1 MAKVELQALAR
12 IKAIEGPGCSWA
24 LQRGL
29 VDRVATPKSS
39 LPSSL
44 PLSPGVLT
52 TEEAAGVRLRVVT
65 GNPYSDIARP
75 SSG

>member
-1 MAKVELQALAR
+1 MYQL
-12 IKAIEGPGCSWA
+12 GPAERVGRPCSY
-24 LQRGL
+24 
-29 VDRVATPKSS
+29 PNSS

-44 PLSPGVLT
+44 LLSPYVLT

-65 GNPYSDIARP
+65 GNTYSDIARP

>member
-1 MAKVELQALAR
+1 VQQL
-12 IKAIEGPGCSWA
+12 GPA
-24 LQRGL
+24 E
-29 VDRVATPKSS
+29 RVGRLCNYPKSA

-44 PLSPGVLT
+44 PLSPCVLT

>member
-1 MAKVELQALAR
+1 MYQLGTAAR
-12 IKAIEGPGCSWA
+12 VGRPCSY
-24 LQRGL
+24 
-29 VDRVATPKSS
+29 PKSS

-44 PLSPGVLT
+44 PLSPCVLT